1 VYIKANAPRSIGG
14 VLDDAIRLYRTSFR
28 QSWPLALFGQALVA
42 LPMLF
47 LQLNI
52 KNVAPRNPQAA
63 LALML
68 SPATWG
74 SYLVV
79 LLLSLAIYNAV
90 IFMVDGVAQD
100 KTVSFGTS
108 LGAGFRL
115 LPRSIWLT
123 ILIGLCFAGP
133 GIIVAIVFAM
143 ATGQSGPLVR
153 LVFGIG
159 FVALGLY
166 LLGRIFLA
174 NIVLVIEDAPALTS
188 LKKSWMLIGGYW
200 WRTAAI
206 YSVAFVIA
214 LVLYVIMVVCSGVI
228 AATMRGSFTAA
239 MVANALVTIAF
250 GSLLMA
256 FFPAVLISMYY
267 DLMLRKEGAD
277 LAGRVDAL
285 TPR

>member
-28 QSWPLALFGQALVA
+28 QCWPLALFGQVLVC

-52 KNVAPRNPQAA
+52 KNIAGNPQAA
-63 LALML
+63 LALMR

-90 IFMVDGVAQD
+90 IFMVDAVAQD
-100 KTVSFGTS
+100 RTATFSAS

-115 LPRSIWLT
+115 LPRSIWLM

-133 GIIVAIVFAM
+133 GVIVGIVFAM
-143 ATGQSGPLVR
+143 ATGQAGPLVR
-153 LVFGIG
+153 LVIG
-159 FVALGLY
+159 VGFLALGLY

-174 NIVLVIEDAPALTS
+174 NIVLVVEDAPAFTS
-188 LKKSWMLIGGYW
+188 LKKSWMLIGGHW
-200 WRTAAI
+200 WRAAAI
-206 YSVAFVIA
+206 YSVAFFIA
-214 LVLYVIMVVCSGVI
+214 LVLYVILAVCSGVI

-239 MVANALVTIAF
+239 MVANTLVTIAF

-285 TPR
+285 TRR